1 MRQSWQLVGLILS
14 FGACILIFPSV
25 EVVQLTTLL
34 SLNNANDKYRQRIDL
49 HHGDETA
56 KAKYFYN
63 GLS

>member
-34 SLNNANDKYRQRIDL
+34 SLNNANVSIDRELIYIMEMSRQKQSIF
-49 HHGDETA
+49 TMA
-56 KAKYFYN
+56 
-63 GLS
+63 